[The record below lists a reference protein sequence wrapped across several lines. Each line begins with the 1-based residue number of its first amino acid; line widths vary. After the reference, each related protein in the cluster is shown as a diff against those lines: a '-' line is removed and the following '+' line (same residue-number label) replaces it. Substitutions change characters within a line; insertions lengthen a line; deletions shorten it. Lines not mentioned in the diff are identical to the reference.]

1 MSQFRQSEFRGRPA
15 RAPRQKLTHPTPAVL
30 RFPSGGQVRARLQ
43 VISITGGL
51 LFLPNLLD
59 RGTCGKLMFL
69 TDSGAV
75 LGTAE
80 MLIPISTS
88 LQPFRFVAID
98 SDDQSRIKK
107 SVRDGAEQN
116 MRDRLSIYYD
126 RAW

>member
-1 MSQFRQSEFRGRPA
+1 MSLLRQSEFRGRPA
-15 RAPRQKLTHPTPAVL
+15 RAPRQKLTNPTPAVL

-59 RGTCGKLMFL
+59 RGTCAKLMFL

-80 MLIPISTS
+80 MLIPISTT

-98 SDDQSRIKK
+98 SDDQGRIRK
-107 SVRDGAEQN
+107 SVRAGAEQN
-116 MRDRLSIYYD
+116 LRDRQSIYYD

>member
-1 MSQFRQSEFRGRPA
+1 MSLLRQSEFRGRPA
-15 RAPRQKLTHPTPAVL
+15 RAPRQKLTHSTPAVL

-80 MLIPISTS
+80 MLIPISTT

-98 SDDQSRIKK
+98 SDDQSRIRK
-107 SVRDGAEQN
+107 SVRAGAEQN
-116 MRDRLSIYYD
+116 LRDRQSIYYD

>member
-1 MSQFRQSEFRGRPA
+1 MSQFRQSEFLGRPA
-15 RAPRQKLTHPTPAVL
+15 RAPRQKLIRPTPAVL

-51 LFLPNLLD
+51 LFLPNLID

-80 MLIPISTS
+80 MLIPISTT

-98 SDDQSRIKK
+98 SDDQSRIRK
-107 SVRDGAEQN
+107 SVREGAEQN
-116 MRDRLSIYYD
+116 LRDRQSIYYD